1 MQGLFTIDKTK
12 NEENDTKIMKVL
24 PTRPSVVIP
33 VWGKKVIY
41 KKKLPQINFSIK
53 LLVIFVATL
62 C

>member
-41 KKKLPQINFSIK
+41 KKKLVGLHWVTYTETIDYKYF
-53 LLVIFVATL
+53 
-62 C
+62 